1 MTFIPTK
8 KILIVTLPLILSAG
22 CVQSHRA
29 PYAYTPAY
37 STTPN
42 AVMVAPTSQYQTERV
57 YSAPTETVVTTAP
70 TRAPY
75 EVSTVPTTGPIPVIV
90 TEAPSTVPAAPT
102 SSSDLVLAGEI
113 RRVIAQDPDLIAAAR
128 DTRISIWAGVVT
140 LTGTTVTRTERER
153 LHRAI
158 EGVPGIYKL
167 DDRLRATL
175 DRSN

>member
-42 AVMVAPTSQYQTERV
+42 VVTVAPTSDYQTERV
-57 YSAPTETVVTTAP
+57 YSVPTETVVTTAP
-70 TRAPY
+70 PRAPY
-75 EVSTVPTTGPIPVIV
+75 EVTVPTTSPTPVIV
-90 TEAPSTVPAAPT
+90 TEAPSTVPTAPT

-113 RRVIAQDPDLIAAAR
+113 RRVIAQDPDFIAAAR
-128 DTRISIWAGVVT
+128 DTRISIWGGVVT